1 MSRYDTNLASE
12 FYILSCLHRR
22 GLMANLTLGNKKG
35 VDIVVVRQAGDAVT
49 VEVKGVAKKYDWPA
63 DNLVTQ
69 HPQRHFVVL
78 VSFEGQIDDPG
89 MPAPR
94 VWIFPF
100 PEIETF
106 KRKYKTRTNVS
117 RAAVLRVSEKF
128 ENAWHFIEGTAPPPD
143 RKGAA

>member
-1 MSRYDTNLASE
+1 MSRYDTNLAAE

-69 HPQRHFVVL
+69 HPQRHFVAL

-94 VWIFPF
+94 VWIIPF
-100 PEIETF
+100 PRIETF
-106 KRKYKTRTNVS
+106 KRIYKTRTNVS
-117 RAAVLRVSEKF
+117 RAAVLAAAGEF
-128 ENAWHFIEGTAPPPD
+128 ENAWHLVEGSAPPHD
-143 RKGAA
+143 REGAA